1 MTLPGLHSVQKL
13 RPNSIYSLLRDIYFV
28 YSCRIVLS
36 LAMIAYFQLKETFS
50 RCVYPEKLKIHL
62 LQDNSPGATWG

>member
-1 MTLPGLHSVQKL
+1 
-13 RPNSIYSLLRDIYFV
+13 
-28 YSCRIVLS
+28 VLS